1 MNQELEQGASIMS
14 ESKTGPIVGI
24 DLGTTNS
31 VVAAVIDGR
40 VEVIVEDGESLLPSV
55 VGIDPAGKLITGV
68 VARNQQVAFPES
80 TIVSVKRQMGSMVSL
95 KLGEQE
101 YTPPEISAMILRRLR
116 ERASVKLG
124 EPVSRAVITVPAF
137 FDENQRQATREA
149 GELAG
154 FTVERIIN
162 EPTAA
167 ALVYHVGTTD
177 RMHLVVYDFGGGTFD
192 VSIVRMEA
200 GVVEVL
206 SSKGDT
212 RLGGDDLDA
221 VLMKYV
227 ADYFADKHEIDLLKT
242 ATTRWRLLQACE
254 HAKCQLSS
262 DQTVQIREEFI
273 AEKDG
278 QPLHLDI
285 AITRETY
292 EGLIRAM
299 VDRTVECVDE
309 ALRDAKLSI
318 NQIDD
323 LLLVGGST
331 RTPLVAQRLREEFL
345 REPSRSVDPDL
356 AVALGAATQAAM
368 FNGMAVGPVLVDVV
382 THTLGIE
389 VLDYRGAKLVFSPII
404 HRGTPL
410 PARYEEAY
418 QAVHDEQESAEI
430 HVLQGEHADIERNLS
445 IGKFK
450 LDLEDAR
457 GDRGKVVV
465 RFELTLDGTLKVI
478 ATQPATGKSG
488 ELKRDNALSRFR
500 EQGREEARA
509 RLEQLFDDSDEIQ
522 DTDSLN
528 PRSWQTLHWADKD
541 ESTVKKPKMDSQ
553 PTSKAEAIL
562 ANAEKTLSRLEG
574 DDAEEI
580 QELVKKL
587 KASLEAD
594 DQESITA
601 LCEELDDVLFY
612 VQ

>member
-1 MNQELEQGASIMS
+1 MTDPNSS
-14 ESKTGPIVGI
+14 PIVGI

-40 VEVIVEDGESLLPSV
+40 VEVLVEDGESLLPSV
-55 VGIDPAGKLITGV
+55 VGIDPSGKLITGV

-80 TIVSVKRQMGSMVSL
+80 TIVSVKRQMGSMVKL

-124 EPVSRAVITVPAF
+124 QPVSRAVITVPAF

-167 ALVYHVGTTD
+167 ALVYHVGTTNQ
-177 RMHLVVYDFGGGTFD
+177 MHLVVYDFGGGTFD
-192 VSIVRMEA
+192 VSVVRMEA

-221 VLMKYV
+221 LLMKYV
-227 ADYFADKHEIDLLKT
+227 ADDFEDKHKIDLRKS
-242 ATTRWRLLQACE
+242 ATSRWRLLQACE
-254 HAKCQLSS
+254 HAKCQLST
-262 DQTVQIREEFI
+262 DQTVHIREEFI
-273 AEKDG
+273 TEKDG
-278 QPLHLDI
+278 QPMHLDI
-285 AITRETY
+285 SISRDTY
-292 EGLIRAM
+292 EDLIRPLI
-299 VDRTVECVDE
+299 DRTVECVDE
-309 ALRDAKLSI
+309 ALRDARLNI

-331 RTPLVAQRLREEFL
+331 RTPLVAQRLRQEFL
-345 REPSRSVDPDL
+345 REPSRTVDPDL

-368 FNGMAVGPVLVDVV
+368 FNGMAIGPVLVDVV
-382 THTLGIE
+382 THTLGVE
-389 VLDYRGAKLVFSPII
+389 VLDHLDFRGAHLVFSPII

-410 PARYEEAY
+410 PARFEEAY
-418 QAVHDEQESAEI
+418 QAVHDEQKVAEI
-430 HVLQGEHADIERNLS
+430 HVLQGEHEEVERNLS
-445 IGKFK
+445 IGKFQ

-457 GDRGKVVV
+457 GDRGKVIV
-465 RFELTLDGTLKVI
+465 RFELTLDGTLKVT
-478 ATQPATGKSG
+478 ATQAATRKSS
-488 ELKRDNALSRFR
+488 ELKIDNALSRFR
-500 EQGREEARA
+500 EQNRDQARA
-509 RLEQLFDDSDEIQ
+509 RLEQLFTESDEIQ
-522 DTDSLN
+522 ATDSLN
-528 PRSWQTLHWADKD
+528 PRSWETLHWAED
-541 ESTVKKPKMDSQ
+541 SPNSVRQPKMESNRA
-553 PTSKAEAIL
+553 SKAESIL
-562 ANAEKTLSRLEG
+562 ANARKVLCRVHG

-580 QELVKKL
+580 QELVEK
-587 KASLEAD
+587 LEASMEVR
-594 DQESITA
+594 DQKTVDS
-601 LCEELDDVLFY
+601 LCDELDDVLFY

>member
-1 MNQELEQGASIMS
+1 MTDTKS
-14 ESKTGPIVGI
+14 GPIVGI

-40 VEVIVEDGESLLPSV
+40 VEVLVEDGESLLPSV

-68 VARNQQVAFPES
+68 VARNQQVAFPDR
-80 TIVSVKRQMGSMVSL
+80 TIVSVKRSMGTMTKL
-95 KLGEQE
+95 KLADQE

-116 ERASVKLG
+116 ERATVKLG
-124 EPVSRAVITVPAF
+124 QPVTRAVITVPAF

-167 ALVYHVGTTD
+167 ALVYHVGSAD

-192 VSIVRMEA
+192 VSVVRMEA
-200 GVVEVL
+200 SVVEVL

-221 VLMKYV
+221 LLMKHV
-227 ADYFADKHEIDLLKT
+227 ADDFEKEHEIDLRKS

-254 HAKCQLSS
+254 HAKCRLSS
-262 DQTVQIREEFI
+262 DQSVQIREEFI

-285 AITRETY
+285 TITRDAY
-292 EGLIRAM
+292 EDLIRPLI
-299 VDRTVECVDE
+299 DRTVECVDE
-309 ALRDAKLSI
+309 ALRDAKLTI
-318 NQIDD
+318 KQIDD

-356 AVALGAATQAAM
+356 AVALGAATQAGM
-368 FNGMAVGPVLVDVV
+368 FNGVSLGPVLVDVV

-389 VLDYRGAKLVFSPII
+389 VLERLDYRAPRLEFSPII

-410 PARYEEAY
+410 PARYEEGY
-418 QAVHDEQESAEI
+418 VAVHENQKSVEV
-430 HVLQGEHADIERNLS
+430 HVLQGEHTDINRNLS
-445 IGKFK
+445 IGKFN
-450 LDLEDAR
+450 LDLDDAR
-457 GDRGKVVV
+457 GDRKNIIV
-465 RFELTLDGTLKVI
+465 RFELTLDGTLK
-478 ATQPATGKSG
+478 ATAIQSATGKQS
-488 ELKRDNALSRFR
+488 ELKIDNALSKFR
-500 EQGREEARA
+500 DQYREHART
-509 RLEQLFDDSDEIQ
+509 RLEQLFTESDEIQ
-522 DTDSLN
+522 DPDTLQAK
-528 PRSWQTLHWADKD
+528 SWQTLHWAED
-541 ESTVKKPKMDSQ
+541 SNATKKPNMASQ
-553 PTSKAEAIL
+553 PTAKVQTVL
-562 ANAEKTLSRLEG
+562 ASAEKALSHVEG

-580 QELVKKL
+580 QELVAKI
-587 KASLEAD
+587 KASLAAD
-594 DQESITA
+594 DQETVA
-601 LCEELDDVLFY
+601 QLCSELDDVLFY